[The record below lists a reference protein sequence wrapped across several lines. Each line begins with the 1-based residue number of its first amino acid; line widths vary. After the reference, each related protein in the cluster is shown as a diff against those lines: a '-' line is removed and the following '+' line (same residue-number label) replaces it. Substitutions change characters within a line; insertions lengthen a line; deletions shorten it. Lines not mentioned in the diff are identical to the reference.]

1 MCLRDSICGF
11 QMTNQVVNFVEGVIS
26 KGINEV
32 LPRNLKDYWLGYL
45 LTQVN
50 KLDNDESG
58 SDLESLVAAVLLI
71 LKAKKGKT
79 RKELSDDELM
89 EFVSQYCTELQL
101 EAVHRN
107 TEFNISAATKD
118 DIFSN
123 RDVEI
128 SKKKFS

>member
-1 MCLRDSICGF
+1 
-11 QMTNQVVNFVEGVIS
+11 MTNQFDNFIESVLS
-26 KGINEV
+26 KGSHAV
-32 LPRNLKDYWLGYL
+32 LPRNLRDYWLGYL
-45 LTQVN
+45 LTQIN
-50 KLDNDESG
+50 KLDNNESD
-58 SDLESLVAAVLLI
+58 SDLESIVAAVLLI
-71 LKAKKGKT
+71 LKAKKGKS
-79 RKELSDDELM
+79 RKDLSDDELM

-118 DIFSN
+118 NIFSN

>member
-1 MCLRDSICGF
+1 
-11 QMTNQVVNFVEGVIS
+11 MTNQFDNFFEGVIS

-89 EFVSQYCTELQL
+89 EFVSQYCTELPL

>member
-1 MCLRDSICGF
+1 
-11 QMTNQVVNFVEGVIS
+11 MTNQFDNFVEGVIS

-89 EFVSQYCTELQL
+89 KFVTQYCTELQL

>member
-1 MCLRDSICGF
+1 
-11 QMTNQVVNFVEGVIS
+11 MTNQFDNFVEGVIS

-89 EFVSQYCTELQL
+89 KFVSQYCTELQL

>member
-1 MCLRDSICGF
+1 MN
-11 QMTNQVVNFVEGVIS
+11 NQFNNFVESVLS
-26 KGINEV
+26 KGINAV

-45 LTQVN
+45 LTQIHMLN
-50 KLDNDESG
+50 NNESD

-71 LKAKKGKT
+71 LKTKKGKS
-79 RKELSDDELM
+79 RNDVSDDELM

-107 TEFNISAATKD
+107 TEFNISAATSD
-118 DIFSN
+118 SIFSN
-123 RDVEI
+123 REVEI

>member
-1 MCLRDSICGF
+1 
-11 QMTNQVVNFVEGVIS
+11 MTNQFDNFVEGVIS

>member
-1 MCLRDSICGF
+1 
-11 QMTNQVVNFVEGVIS
+11 MTNQFDNFIESVVS
-26 KGINEV
+26 KGIQAV
-32 LPRNLKDYWLGYL
+32 LPRNLRDYWLGYL
-45 LTQVN
+45 LTQIN

-58 SDLESLVAAVLLI
+58 SDLESIVAAVLLI
-71 LKAKKGKT
+71 LKAKTGQS
-79 RKELSDDELM
+79 RKDLSDDELM

-118 DIFSN
+118 SIFSN

-128 SKKKFS
+128 TKKKFS

>member
-1 MCLRDSICGF
+1 
-11 QMTNQVVNFVEGVIS
+11 MTNQFDNFVEGVIS

-58 SDLESLVAAVLLI
+58 SDLESLVAAGLLI

>member
-1 MCLRDSICGF
+1 
-11 QMTNQVVNFVEGVIS
+11 MTNQFDNFVEGVIS

-71 LKAKKGKT
+71 LKAK
-79 RKELSDDELM
+79 LSDDELM

>member
-1 MCLRDSICGF
+1 
-11 QMTNQVVNFVEGVIS
+11 MTNQFDNFVEGVIS

-58 SDLESLVAAVLLI
+58 SDLESLVPAVLLI

-128 SKKKFS
+128 SKKKLS